1 MLSAPTLTPAP
12 AILSTLRAFICQR
25 PGFEPRNYISA
36 WNDTEGRRAYRA
48 DVRRAGQDRRD
59 ALALLAF
66 IERSAAYD
74 PAVLSDLSD
83 AASRGRLTWN
93 GTAWEYCAGQYYPVE
108 YRRAAVRV
116 LSDAII
122 ASNART
128 HNLTLPQVRRNV
140 ANRFGR
146 GLALRCFA

>member
-1 MLSAPTLTPAP
+1 MRSAPTLTPAP

-25 PGFEPRNYISA
+25 PGFEPRNYISD
-36 WNDTEGRRAYRA
+36 WNDTEGRRAYWS
-48 DVRRAGQDRRD
+48 DVFQAGQDRRD
-59 ALALLAF
+59 ALTLLAF

-74 PAVLSDLSD
+74 PAILSDLSD

-93 GTAWEYCAGQYYPVE
+93 GTAWDYCTGQYWCVE

-128 HNLTLPQVRRNV
+128 HGLTLPQVRRSA
-140 ANRFGR
+140 ANLFGR
-146 GLALRCFA
+146 GIASRCFA